1 MKFGICQWSLP
12 LEGPYACTVAQRL
25 GLEGIQL
32 DMGTW
37 ERGLAL
43 SRPAVREA
51 WLEMAGQTGIQF
63 PSIATTLADYF
74 DLTAPDGSED
84 RTIVLHAFDKAVE
97 AAVHMGVGMIMTP
110 TFEKSAVRNEEEF
123 GQLVSFLQYACDR
136 TGEHGL
142 TMATENPLSAAD
154 TLRLFREVDRANLRL
169 YFDTQ
174 NYFLHL
180 DADSAALI
188 RELHGLFGDQ
198 LHVKDG
204 RNKDLSGAL
213 LGEGDS
219 GFAASA
225 TALHEVGYD
234 GWIILENYYDREP
247 LRAEDDDPEEL
258 IRRDL
263 AIARETFAPAR

>member
-12 LEGPYACTVAQRL
+12 LDGPYACTVAQRL

-37 ERGLAL
+37 ERGLPL

-51 WLEMAGQTGIQF
+51 WLEMAERTGIAF

-74 DLTAPDGSED
+74 DLTAPEGSED
-84 RTIVLHAFDKAVE
+84 RTIVQYAFDKAVE
-97 AAVHMGVGMIMTP
+97 AAVHMGVGTVMTP
-110 TFEKSAVRNEEEF
+110 TFEKSAVRSEEEF
-123 GQLVSFLQYACDR
+123 RQLVTFLQYACDR
-136 TGEHGL
+136 CADHGL
-142 TMATENPLSAAD
+142 TMATENPLSAED
-154 TLRLFREVDRANLRL
+154 TLRLFREVDRANLTL

-174 NYFLHL
+174 NYFLHW

-188 RELHGLFGDQ
+188 RELHGLFGEQ

-204 RNKDLSGAL
+204 RNKDLSGAI

-219 GFAASA
+219 GFAASVA
-225 TALHEVGYD
+225 ALHEVGYD

-247 LRAEDDDPEEL
+247 LRAENRDPEAL

-263 AIARETFAPAR
+263 AVAQGAFTRSP